1 MKCYFLIFA
10 FSIFPN
16 FKWLL
21 SKILCKNQ
29 PFYNGFRGFLWSST
43 TLQILFIYILLTVK
57 QRSFY
62 FYFLFFEVST
72 EMHFVSLF
80 FLNVRNIVTSLLIAL
95 LKCTVVH
102 YANLNS
108 SSINN
113 SYLWVIEYAISFF
126 FISYLC
132 LFYGS
137 FCQKLCEKTIIIF
150 SYKLLKFFSRCS
162 ILHNLRM
169 SNLVILK

>member
-1 MKCYFLIFA
+1 MKKFGLRLTGRLKCYFLIFA
-10 FSIFPN
+10 FSIFSN

-43 TLQILFIYILLTVK
+43 KSKILFIYILLTVK

-80 FLNVRNIVTSLLIAL
+80 FLNIRNIVTSLLIVL
-95 LKCTVVH
+95 LKCTAVD
-102 YANLNS
+102 YANPNS
-108 SSINN
+108 SSINK
-113 SYLWVIEYAISFF
+113 SYLWVIEYVISFF
-126 FISYLC
+126 
-132 LFYGS
+132 LFLIYVCFMEAFVKNFMKKLSS
-137 FCQKLCEKTIIIF
+137 FHTSF
-150 SYKLLKFFSRCS
+150 
-162 ILHNLRM
+162 
-169 SNLVILK
+169 